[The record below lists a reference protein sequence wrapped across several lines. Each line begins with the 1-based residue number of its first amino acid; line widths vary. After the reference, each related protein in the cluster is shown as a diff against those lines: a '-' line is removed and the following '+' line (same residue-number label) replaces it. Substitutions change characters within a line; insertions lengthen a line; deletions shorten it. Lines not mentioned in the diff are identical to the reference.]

1 MTIKGEIAELNAL
14 IEGKDAIQ
22 ATSVLSEM
30 YLGKTAFSTSF
41 GMEDQAISHFIYTH
55 DMPVRVFTLDTG
67 RLFPETYNV
76 WNKTI
81 VKYKA
86 KIEVCAPNAAELN
99 ELISEKGPNLYYE
112 SVENRKAC
120 CHVRKV
126 APLDKALKNTKL
138 WITGIRAEQS
148 SNRAIIPRFEYDE
161 ERDLIKFH
169 PVLNWTTDELK
180 NYIKKNQIPYNLLH
194 DKGFPSIGCQPCTR
208 AVAEGED
215 ERAGR
220 WWWEDTS
227 KKECGLHVA
236 K

>member
-30 YLGKTAFSTSF
+30 YVRKATFSTSF
-41 GMEDQAISHFIYTH
+41 GLEDQAISHFIFTH

-76 WNKTI
+76 WNKTLK
-81 VKYKA
+81 KYGQS
-86 KIEVCAPNAAELN
+86 IEVYGPKPNDIN
-99 ELISEKGPNLYYE
+99 ELVKEKGPNLYYE
-112 SVENRKAC
+112 SVEDRKAC

-126 APLDKALKNTKL
+126 IPLNEALQGTRL
-138 WITGIRAEQS
+138 WITGIRSGQS
-148 SNRAIIPRFEYDE
+148 ANRATMERFEYDAD
-161 ERDLIKFH
+161 RDIIKFH
-169 PVLNWTTDELK
+169 PLLNWTTDELK
-180 NYIKKNQIPYNLLH
+180 AYIKKNNVPYNLLH

-208 AVAEGED
+208 AVLEGED

-227 KKECGLHVA
+227 KKECGLHA
-236 K
+236 R